1 MVGKTLWCN
10 LLFRQNAIK
19 EAALDQEMIS
29 CQTRSSLVELAF
41 SLLMEFTFHT
51 DFALNL

>member
-10 LLFRQNAIK
+10 PLFQQNAIK
-19 EAALDQEMIS
+19 EAAFDQEMTS

-41 SLLMEFTFHT
+41 SHLMEFTFHT
-51 DFALNL
+51 HFALNL